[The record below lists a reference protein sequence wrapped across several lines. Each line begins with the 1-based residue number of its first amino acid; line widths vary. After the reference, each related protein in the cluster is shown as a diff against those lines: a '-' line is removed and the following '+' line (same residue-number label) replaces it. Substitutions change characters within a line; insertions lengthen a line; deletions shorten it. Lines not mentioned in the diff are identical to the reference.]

1 MAADGRTIL
10 FSSHILEEVERL
22 ADSILVIYAG
32 RLAASGDFREIRRL
46 MTDRPRTVSIRS
58 ADDRGL
64 ASALLPD
71 PSVSGVELGPSGLS
85 VRISDGDRFARLLPQ
100 AARAAGVSLH
110 EVLPTDDSLE
120 RVFAYLVSR

>member
-1 MAADGRTIL
+1 
-10 FSSHILEEVERL
+10 
-22 ADSILVIYAG
+22 
-32 RLAASGDFREIRRL
+32 

-58 ADDRGL
+58 TNDRQL

-71 PSVSGVELGPSGLS
+71 PSVAGVELQATGLT
-85 VRISDGDRFARLLPQ
+85 VRISDGDRFARLLPR
-100 AARAAGVSLH
+100 AARTAGVSLH